1 MGIDKINN
9 ILESLKY
16 NADSAE
22 SLHHLL
28 YNSLLTFN
36 GILITA
42 FSIMVAIK
50 PSLYSPF
57 IIPYFVLSFT
67 PVVGIVVLIYQMRQ
81 SFIDTTGQKT
91 RELNEAFSELFNT
104 VPDKPDDSK
113 KPKTIKRYSRLLFVL
128 DKVVIVMTL
137 LNPIFIFIIIYNGG
151 HS

>member
-1 MGIDKINN
+1 MDVMGIDKINN

-50 PSLYSPF
+50 PSLYAPF
-57 IIPYFVLSFT
+57 IIPYFLLSFT
-67 PVVGIVVLIYQMRQ
+67 PVVGIIILLYQIRQ
-81 SFIDTTGQKT
+81 SFIDTVERK
-91 RELNEAFSELFNT
+91 E
-104 VPDKPDDSK
+104 
-113 KPKTIKRYSRLLFVL
+113 KR
-128 DKVVIVMTL
+128 T
-137 LNPIFIFIIIYNGG
+137 
-151 HS
+151 